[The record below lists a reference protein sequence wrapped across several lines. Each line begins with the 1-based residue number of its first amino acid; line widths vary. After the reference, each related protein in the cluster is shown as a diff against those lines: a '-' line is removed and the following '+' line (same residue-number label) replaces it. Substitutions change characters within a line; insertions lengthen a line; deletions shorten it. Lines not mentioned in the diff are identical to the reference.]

1 MSSEGSIESFEEDD
15 ERKTKKVCLPGDIT
29 SDEATMSAFETNVTI
44 SRISIKN
51 ITFLF
56 YDT

>member
-1 MSSEGSIESFEEDD
+1 MESFDEDD

-44 SRISIKN
+44 YGI
-51 ITFLF
+51 
-56 YDT
+56 